1 MDVIWPTVGTAR
13 TLARL
18 AHATSKRVMQLK
30 IENHAYKTSLK
41 PRACM
46 GCNGEMLKNV
56 LYTYI
61 YIMHYLVNGSA
72 SLYETPGDVR
82 PCPESGVYSGAG

>member
-1 MDVIWPTVGTAR
+1 
-13 TLARL
+13 
-18 AHATSKRVMQLK
+18 
-30 IENHAYKTSLK
+30 
-41 PRACM
+41 M